1 MIVAGEHSG
10 DILGAGLMNS
20 LKQTYPNAE
29 FSGIGGDRMI
39 AEGFNSLYPM
49 SMLSVFGLF
58 EVIKHLPS
66 LLKVRKQLLQT
77 ILKTSPD
84 VFIGI
89 DAPDF
94 NLKLERELH
103 SKGIKTVHYVSPTV
117 WAWREKRIKKLQ
129 GSLNALLCIFPF
141 EEQYF
146 AGKNVPAKYI
156 GHPLAD
162 KYNDIKNVEVA
173 REKLNLTSDQPVL
186 TLMPG
191 SRLGEISRHTELF
204 LKAASICL
212 KQIPEL
218 RIIIPLAD
226 NAGKKLVNE
235 IIKNHNIKLD
245 LTILVQP
252 AELAISAADVVL
264 VASGTA
270 TLEVMLL
277 KRPMVV
283 GYKLSNATVWVIKT
297 FSLLKIPF
305 VSMPNLIANKE
316 LVKEFIQDDVTAEN
330 MAKELIGLYF
340 DADKSTAMVNAFD
353 ELKTQLTCNANLQAA
368 KVVSDVIEDRF
379 TSHA

>member
-39 AEGFNSLYPM
+39 AEGFNSLYSM
-49 SMLSVFGLF
+49 NMLSVFGLF

-162 KYNDIKNVEVA
+162 KYNDIKDVEVA

-212 KQIPEL
+212 EQIPEL
-218 RIIIPLAD
+218 KIIIPLAD

-252 AELAISAADVVL
+252 AELAISAADIVL

-283 GYKLSNATVWVIKT
+283 GYKLSNATAWVIKT

-379 TSHA
+379 ISNA

>member
-39 AEGFNSLYPM
+39 AEGFNSLYSM

-162 KYNDIKNVEVA
+162 KYNDIKDVEVA

-212 KQIPEL
+212 EQIPEL
-218 RIIIPLAD
+218 KIIIPLAD

-252 AELAISAADVVL
+252 AELAISAADIVL

-283 GYKLSNATVWVIKT
+283 GYKLSNATAWVIKT

-340 DADKSTAMVNAFD
+340 DADKSTAMVNAFE

-379 TSHA
+379 ISNA

>member
-66 LLKVRKQLLQT
+66 LLKVRKQLMQT

-218 RIIIPLAD
+218 KIIIPLAD

-252 AELAISAADVVL
+252 AELAISAADIVL

-283 GYKLSNATVWVIKT
+283 GYKLSNATAWVIKT

-379 TSHA
+379 ISNA

>member
-39 AEGFNSLYPM
+39 AEGFNSLYSM

-218 RIIIPLAD
+218 KIIIPLAD

-283 GYKLSNATVWVIKT
+283 GYKLSNATAWVIKT

-379 TSHA
+379 ISNA